1 MSSKLQRYS
10 VVDVIEP
17 FKPVLVP
24 DDRGRW
30 VEATDVRDLCDE
42 ADRTKEALLAAVA
55 LVTEMWSQAEC
66 WAGERASSHY
76 RSAIMARMAAVAKS
90 ADGKGGAT

>member
-17 FKPVLVP
+17 FKPILVP

-30 VEATDVRDLCDE
+30 VEAADVRDICDE

-66 WAGERASSHY
+66 WTGERASSHY
-76 RSAIMARMAAVAKS
+76 RSAIMERMAAVAKS
-90 ADGKGGAT
+90 VGGKGGAT